1 MFTSET
7 IVSLNAEA
15 ALAAAAKNLEPFI
28 PWDIREIE
36 TLGIKLLHQIP
47 NIGSLDVSDAW
58 EEIDTVMV
66 DSSGVGTEGERALT
80 AKGCLE
86 FIKQQVQES
95 ASRGFAIVSQG
106 QFQIVLGVF
115 ERL

>member
-1 MFTSET
+1 MFTSGT

-15 ALAAAAKNLEPFI
+15 ALAAAAKNLVPFI

-36 TLGIKLLHQIP
+36 TLGVDLLRQIP

-58 EEIDTVMV
+58 EEIDTVLV
-66 DSSGVGTEGERALT
+66 DSSGCGDEGEPALT
-80 AKGCLE
+80 VKGCLE
-86 FIKQQVQES
+86 FIKEQVEES
-95 ASRGFAIVSQG
+95 KSRGFAIVSQG